1 MLAVVSC
8 NKYTQQTLRIADV
21 GARTEPEAQHLLD
34 GMQAFEC
41 PICGPYSH
49 VELTWHGCFK
59 IHAMCECLDDAQE
72 KAKAISTEDSSHY
85 RFLQ

>member
-34 GMQAFEC
+34 ELGSFEC
-41 PICGPYSH
+41 PICGPCSH
-49 VELTWHGCFK
+49 VELTWHGRFK
-59 IHAMCECLDDAQE
+59 IHVMCEHLDDAQE

-85 RFLQ
+85 RFIQ

>member
-34 GMQAFEC
+34 ELGSFEC
-41 PICGPYSH
+41 PVCGPYSH
-49 VELTWHGCFK
+49 VELSWHGRFK
-59 IHAMCECLDDAQE
+59 IHAMCEHLDDAQE

-85 RFLQ
+85 RFIQ